1 MAGTLRSKAGSA
13 RQRAASRP
21 THPSRSL
28 AAAASN
34 GRIWRQSRGL
44 IGSPRLSS
52 SSRITFVSLA
62 SLVDG
67 TDSPSLVPLGPS
79 SAAEP
84 SAKFVNT
91 SPSIV
96 GRLDLGPQPRRGYDP
111 RRRRGWSPLF
121 FHLRRREQHAR
132 RPLRALIDPSAQQR
146 DLVRAQRGGS
156 VPHGPGRHFRLG
168 HLTRHVVDQRTLL
181 AVSGNNGCRPG
192 CAAFQNGIPTIN
204 AEKATRLFSTVAGDT
219 RALQERFDLLREIDL
234 LHILHHRNRG

>member
-1 MAGTLRSKAGSA
+1 MAGTLSSKAGSA

-52 SSRITFVSLA
+52 SSRITCVSLA

-67 TDSPSLVPLGPS
+67 TDSSSLVPLGPS
-79 SAAEP
+79 PAVEP

-96 GRLDLGPQPRRGYDP
+96 GRLDLGPQLRRGYD
-111 RRRRGWSPLF
+111 RRSGRGRSSLF
-121 FHLRRREQHAR
+121 LNPWQGEQHAR
-132 RPLRALIDPSAQQR
+132 RPLSALIDP
-146 DLVRAQRGGS
+146 G
-156 VPHGPGRHFRLG
+156 
-168 HLTRHVVDQRTLL
+168 
-181 AVSGNNGCRPG
+181 
-192 CAAFQNGIPTIN
+192 
-204 AEKATRLFSTVAGDT
+204 AE
-219 RALQERFDLLREIDL
+219 
-234 LHILHHRNRG
+234 